1 MPRKKVGKASKRT
14 PRTNL
19 GRKPVRKTPPKTKSK
34 PKRNRTLAT
43 KTPKKSVTFKGNA
56 KRRYAGSVDAT
67 HRRMKK
73 KSDSIKAH
81 RAKNKPNYK
90 KMGKA
95 QSKR

>member
-1 MPRKKVGKASKRT
+1 MPARKGSRVSKRT

-19 GRKPVRKTPPKTKSK
+19 GRKPVRKTRPKTKPKAK
-34 PKRNRTLAT
+34 PRPK
-43 KTPKKSVTFKGNA
+43 KKSVTFKGNA